1 MKLKVVVSIKKY
13 KEINLLP
20 KLCLNATSFNL
31 IYRNNIKI
39 IEKASEKKLAKC
51 MDECQYDSIVLKF
64 LS

>member
-39 IEKASEKKLAKC
+39 IEKASEKNWLNVWMNAN
-51 MDECQYDSIVLKF
+51 MTQLY
-64 LS
+64 